1 MLHLSPPSACCPPPT
16 RQRQKNEEA
25 AATCTTPPRGDLCT
39 QRALIA
45 AEHRFVLARILH
57 QCHALAFSSAA
68 RDPVPQD
75 DASYS
80 SWSPSAACASKGHL
94 QQLALRRVTANGRVH
109 EPDARPVFECNVNT
123 KKWTRA
129 PARCTLSAAST
140 IVRCK
145 TRHHKRLVFVL
156 RLLTRRR
163 GLRRS
168 SPSPPDNRL
177 TPLHIYMSPTS
188 WRTWGPPRP
197 RRSTASSK
205 SRLST

>member
-1 MLHLSPPSACCPPPT
+1 MVHVVRRLSWTLSDSHIHHVDNVHHHCHRLHLIVCTVENMLHLSPPSACCPPPT

-25 AATCTTPPRGDLCT
+25 AATCSCTTPPRGDLCT

-45 AEHRFVLARILH
+45 AEHRFVLASILH

-123 KKWTRA
+123 KMDTSTCTMHTLRSVHNRA
-129 PARCTLSAAST
+129 MQDEASQT
-140 IVRCK
+140 SCLCPSTAYASK
-145 TRHHKRLVFVL
+145 
-156 RLLTRRR
+156 
-163 GLRRS
+163 G
-168 SPSPPDNRL
+168 SPP
-177 TPLHIYMSPTS
+177 
-188 WRTWGPPRP
+188 
-197 RRSTASSK
+197 
-205 SRLST
+205 